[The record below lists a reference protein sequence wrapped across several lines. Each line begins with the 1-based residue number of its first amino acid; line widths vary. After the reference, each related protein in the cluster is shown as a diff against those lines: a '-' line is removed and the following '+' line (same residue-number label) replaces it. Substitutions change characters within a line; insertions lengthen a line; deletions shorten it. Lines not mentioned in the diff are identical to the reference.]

1 MVNLHGHIVYL
12 AGPISKVDWTQA
24 KVNFVDLEAKVRKFK
39 PQQIYNPLD
48 FMAPPVKLDEMQ
60 RWSWYMKQAVRAL
73 SLCDAIVLMDNYHIS
88 KGARLEKYL
97 AEELGITVI
106 HERELHETIPE

>member
-12 AGPISKVDWTQA
+12 AGPISKVDWTEA
-24 KVNFVDLEAKVRKFK
+24 KVKFVDLEGKVRNFK
-39 PQQIYNPLD
+39 PKHIYNPLD
-48 FMAPPVKLDEMQ
+48 FMAPPVEMDEME
-60 RWSWYMKQAVRAL
+60 RWSWYMRQAVRAL

-97 AEELGITVI
+97 AEELGITVY
-106 HERELHETIPE
+106 HERDLREVSSE

>member
-1 MVNLHGHIVYL
+1 MADLQGKIVYL
-12 AGPISKVDWTQA
+12 AGPISKVDWTDA
-24 KVNFVDLEAKVRKFK
+24 KVKFVDLEAKVRKFK

-48 FMAPPVKLDEMQ
+48 FMAPPVKMDEMQ

-97 AEELGITVI
+97 AEELGITVY
-106 HERELHETIPE
+106 HERELYEVLPE